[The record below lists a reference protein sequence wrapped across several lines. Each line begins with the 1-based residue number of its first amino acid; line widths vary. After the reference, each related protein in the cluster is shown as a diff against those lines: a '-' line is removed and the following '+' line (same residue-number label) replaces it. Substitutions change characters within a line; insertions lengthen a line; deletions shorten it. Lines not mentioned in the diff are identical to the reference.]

1 MQKFTE
7 SKLFLYGMIPVCS
20 LCWGLSFLA
29 TKVALADLE
38 PIQLLSMRWTI
49 ATLIFLVLGLCK
61 VINLNFRGRPMKW
74 LLLTGLLQP
83 CIYSPFETWG
93 VDLTTAS
100 ESAILIATIPLMAL
114 IIGEL
119 FFHKKTSSMTKLS
132 ILMALAGV
140 VICIVF
146 APGFSLG
153 GKGLGF
159 LFLGGAIL
167 SAGFYSYASNL
178 ASNDYNAIEI
188 TASIAIMGCICF
200 NAMSFAMGYGVR
212 GWQACFADS
221 SLFFSVLFLGI
232 CCSCICYLIFNY
244 VLGKLP
250 PAIATNLVANGTTAI
265 GVLAGCALGGDPFG
279 WFTVVGLALTIT
291 GIVLSSTQKS

>member
-29 TKVALADLE
+29 TKIALVDLE
-38 PIQLLSMRWTI
+38 PIQLLAMRWTI
-49 ATLIFLVLGLCK
+49 ATLIFLALGLCK

-114 IIGEL
+114 VIGEL
-119 FFHKKTSSMTKLS
+119 FFHKKTSGMTKLS

-140 VICIVF
+140 IICIAF
-146 APGFSLG
+146 APGSL
-153 GKGLGF
+153 LVARLWVSCSWAAQFFRQGF
-159 LFLGGAIL
+159 IPTRAIWP
-167 SAGFYSYASNL
+167 AMV
-178 ASNDYNAIEI
+178 
-188 TASIAIMGCICF
+188 IMPLRLQHPLPLWD
-200 NAMSFAMGYGVR
+200 V
-212 GWQACFADS
+212 
-221 SLFFSVLFLGI
+221 SVLTL
-232 CCSCICYLIFNY
+232 
-244 VLGKLP
+244 
-250 PAIATNLVANGTTAI
+250 
-265 GVLAGCALGGDPFG
+265 
-279 WFTVVGLALTIT
+279 
-291 GIVLSSTQKS
+291 